1 MSLLCPQAVT
11 HHLLNKPWD
20 NRRTRP
26 QGTLIS
32 GLSSPG
38 YRAEEQ
44 TGLRSSPARPG
55 LSGPGSRL
63 PSRVT
68 WRQFPSIW
76 TNVLALPIP
85 RVSLFLKTWHNNIT
99 LIKTIEQ
106 QRALRHH
113 SGCRQSSSAS
123 PWQSVRAPDTPSLVG
138 QSAEHWAPS
147 VTSWPAAH
155 SSAVSGPH
163 CSSLYRNRSFPWA
176 WPVRIFSGV
185 LGTTLL
191 KAGKGKGS
199 ISCLGVWRKGGAADR
214 ICRIRQFAGASGWRD
229 PSEVTACPVRSGL
242 SNTLTPV
249 FIYTLTNYWESQKPS
264 VYVS

>member
-26 QGTLIS
+26 QGSLIS

-44 TGLRSSPARPG
+44 TGQRSSPARPG

-63 PSRVT
+63 PSLVT

-85 RVSLFLKTWHNNIT
+85 RVYLFLKTWHNNIT
-99 LIKTIEQ
+99 LIKATEQ

-113 SGCRQSSSAS
+113 SGCRQFDGCESEWTPGVGDRQGGLTCCNSWGCKES
-123 PWQSVRAPDTPSLVG
+123 DTTEWLDWT
-138 QSAEHWAPS
+138 E
-147 VTSWPAAH
+147 
-155 SSAVSGPH
+155 
-163 CSSLYRNRSFPWA
+163 
-176 WPVRIFSGV
+176 
-185 LGTTLL
+185 
-191 KAGKGKGS
+191 
-199 ISCLGVWRKGGAADR
+199 
-214 ICRIRQFAGASGWRD
+214 QFHQWYH
-229 PSEVTACPVRSGL
+229 L
-242 SNTLTPV
+242 
-249 FIYTLTNYWESQKPS
+249 
-264 VYVS
+264 